1 MTTLPRSL
9 SPGHVSQGRVAEM
22 IHLYAFTDA
31 GAPLPAVAG
40 IGGGGIAAVPVE
52 DVAAVFG
59 RLETTGLDRE
69 DVVAHGLVV
78 EALREVVDAVLPA
91 RFGERF
97 AGEGALADAVA
108 PRLATLRAG
117 LARVRGCVEFGVRM
131 VADPETTPDNPAHDG
146 RSYMRERLAELE
158 HASAV
163 AAELHRPLTRC
174 ARASVVSPGGDHSA
188 AYLVS
193 SDEQKAFER
202 ALAGFISAHPSATV
216 LCTGPW
222 APYNFAEVT

>member
-1 MTTLPRSL
+1 M
-9 SPGHVSQGRVAEM
+9 
-22 IHLYAFTDA
+22 YAFTDA
-31 GAPLPAVAG
+31 GTPLPVVAG
-40 IGGGGIAAVPVE
+40 IGGGGVAAVPVE
-52 DVAAVFG
+52 DVGAVVG
-59 RLETTGLDRE
+59 RLATPGMDRE

-97 AGEGALADAVA
+97 ADEGALADAVT
-108 PRLATLRAG
+108 PGLGTLRAG

-131 VADPETTPDNPAHDG
+131 VAEPETTRDHPAHDG
-146 RSYMRERLAELE
+146 STYMRERLAELE

-174 ARASVVSPGGDHSA
+174 ARASVVTPGGDHSA
-188 AYLVS
+188 AYLVR

-202 ALAGFISAHPSATV
+202 ALAGFMSAHPSATV

-222 APYNFAEVT
+222 APYSFAGGT